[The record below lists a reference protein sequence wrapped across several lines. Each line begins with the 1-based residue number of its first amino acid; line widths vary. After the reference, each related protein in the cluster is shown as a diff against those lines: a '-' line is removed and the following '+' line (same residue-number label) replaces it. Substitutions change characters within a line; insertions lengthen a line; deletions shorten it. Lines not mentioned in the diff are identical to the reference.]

1 MNSIHRRPVRAVAY
15 GLLLLLVATQ
25 SAASDAGSPAPGVGR
40 FPLFSRMA
48 QDLPAK
54 SLGRVVTAPEM
65 WPCCSKRTPVQ

>member
-1 MNSIHRRPVRAVAY
+1 MNSIHRHPIRAVALA
-15 GLLLLLVATQ
+15 LLPLLFVAP
-25 SAASDAGSPAPGVGR
+25 SAASGSGPSGPTVGR
-40 FPLFSRMA
+40 FPLLSRMA